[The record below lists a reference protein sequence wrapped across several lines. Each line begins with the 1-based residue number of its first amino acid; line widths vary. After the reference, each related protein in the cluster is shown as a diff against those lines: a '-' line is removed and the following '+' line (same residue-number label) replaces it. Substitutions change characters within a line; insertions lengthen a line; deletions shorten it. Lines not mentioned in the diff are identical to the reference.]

1 MTTSG
6 LIEKLRAYLVLE
18 RRQQKDNRD
27 KIRALLKKLKK
38 RQSALK
44 EKLKKDPDA
53 KTRKRIK
60 RDLKVLRTQRR
71 KGVKLYRAIDRKK

>member
-1 MTTSG
+1 MKTTE
-6 LIEKLRAYLVLE
+6 LIDKLRGYLKLD
-18 RRQQKDNRD
+18 RHKQKGKRD

-38 RQSALK
+38 RQNVLK
-44 EKLKKDPDA
+44 EKLKKAPDA

-71 KGVKLYRAIDRKK
+71 KGVKLYLAIGRK